1 MTSDLIVNELANYDV
16 SVGYQDN
23 YVNHNYVHYYVWITT
38 IVLELLNELF
48 FFESNVLIFYYF
60 ATPFFYFALFS
71 S

>member
-1 MTSDLIVNELANYDV
+1 MTSDLIVNELGNYDV

-48 FFESNVLIFYYF
+48 FLHRMY
-60 ATPFFYFALFS
+60 
-71 S
+71 